1 MNNSET
7 KYQLYLNDAEEQL
20 KSMEDNTIDLVVTS
34 PPYDNLRSYMGVGD
48 TWNHD
53 KFCAIAKELYRV
65 MKPGGVIVWV
75 VNDKTEKG
83 SETGTSFRQALHF
96 MDIGFNLNDT
106 MIWEKSNPMPQVKQP
121 RYNQVFEYMFV
132 FSKGTPKHLIL

>member
-1 MNNSET
+1 MAEEKEYYYNNSANT
-7 KYQLYLNDAEEQL
+7 ILYNGDAEDIL
-20 KSMEDNTIDLVVTS
+20 KSMEDNSVDCVVTS

-48 TWNHD
+48 TWNHS
-53 KFCAIAKELYRV
+53 KFCAIAQELYRV
-65 MKPGGVIVWV
+65 VKPGGVVVWV

-106 MIWEKSNPMPQVKQP
+106 MIW
-121 RYNQVFEYMFV
+121 
-132 FSKGTPKHLIL
+132 PKKIRFLC

>member
-1 MNNSET
+1 
-7 KYQLYLNDAEEQL
+7 
-20 KSMEDNTIDLVVTS
+20 MEDNSVDCVVTS

-48 TWNHD
+48 TWNHS
-53 KFCAIAKELYRV
+53 KFCAIAQELYRV
-65 MKPGGVIVWV
+65 VKPGGVVVWV

-106 MIWEKSNPMPQVKQP
+106 MIWTKKNPLPMLKQP
-121 RYNQVFEYMFV
+121 RYNQAF
-132 FSKGTPKHLIL
+132 